1 MNNFC
6 MYTSMYIYEKHT
18 SIHRCTCESLYKRTT
33 ICVCI
38 FECYLNLQ
46 MLYNLQMYVIYLY
59 GLHEEN
65 HLGLLLQEIIIIVE
79 PETRDVSFH
88 VHMNHCTYGQC
99 ICMYN
104 ISCTYKSFFNKGYF
118 SNFNF
123 IFPKINQ
130 GFLQFFSMAAC
141 HYCHLNHLFFFF
153 LPIIPLN
160 MYNII

>member
-1 MNNFC
+1 MFIVELLVIFQNLHIDIGKQVYIWILNFGVHVMSILVHICTMKSFC
-6 MYTSMYIYEKHT
+6 MYTSMYIYEKRT

-88 VHMNHCTYGQC
+88 VHMNRCTCG
-99 ICMYN
+99 
-104 ISCTYKSFFNKGYF
+104 
-118 SNFNF
+118 
-123 IFPKINQ
+123 
-130 GFLQFFSMAAC
+130 
-141 HYCHLNHLFFFF
+141 
-153 LPIIPLN
+153 
-160 MYNII
+160 